1 MPEDQNTLFICSSSI
16 MNKPLA
22 EYLGTNFFMM
32 LEQIHIENPILIL
45 TYNMYT
51 KQEAIV
57 SVKEGITGPTPV
69 RRGSRQECLLSP
81 LVYCIF

>member
-1 MPEDQNTLFICSSSI
+1 MFFIDYEQAVGRVSW
-16 MNKPLA
+16 NK
-22 EYLGTNFFMM
+22 FFMM
-32 LEQIHIENPILIL
+32 LEQIHIENQILIL

-51 KQEAIV
+51 KEEAIV

>member
-1 MPEDQNTLFICSSSI
+1 MFFIDYEQAVGRVSW
-16 MNKPLA
+16 NK
-22 EYLGTNFFMM
+22 FFMM

-51 KQEAIV
+51 KEEAIV

>member
-1 MPEDQNTLFICSSSI
+1 MFFIDYEQAVGRVSW
-16 MNKPLA
+16 NK
-22 EYLGTNFFMM
+22 FFMM

-51 KQEAIV
+51 KEEAIV
-57 SVKEGITGPTPV
+57 SVKEGITGPTPI

>member
-1 MPEDQNTLFICSSSI
+1 MFFIDYEQAVGRVSW
-16 MNKPLA
+16 NK
-22 EYLGTNFFMM
+22 FFMM

-51 KQEAIV
+51 KEEAIV
-57 SVKEGITGPTPV
+57 SVKEGITGPIPV